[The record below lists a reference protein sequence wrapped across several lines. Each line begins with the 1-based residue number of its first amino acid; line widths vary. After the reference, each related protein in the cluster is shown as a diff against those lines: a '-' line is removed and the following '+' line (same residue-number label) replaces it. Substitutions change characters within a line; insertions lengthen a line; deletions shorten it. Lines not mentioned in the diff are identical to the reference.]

1 VTVHARPRERE
12 IFFLRIPL
20 GQRDNVRIVIVVVV
34 VVVVVVVLCLVLVVK
49 PKLADP
55 EGNFWTI
62 HPIQLDL
69 YSSRPSIH
77 LAVLPGDTFS

>member
-34 VVVVVVVLCLVLVVK
+34 VVLCLVLVVK

-55 EGNFWTI
+55 EGNFWTT
-62 HPIQLDL
+62 HPISTRPLLESTLDT
-69 YSSRPSIH
+69 
-77 LAVLPGDTFS
+77 PGSVTRGYLLIIVY

>member
-1 VTVHARPRERE
+1 MTVHARPRERE

-20 GQRDNVRIVIVVVV
+20 GQRDNVRIVI
-34 VVVVVVVLCLVLVVK
+34 VVVVVVLCLVLVVK

>member
-20 GQRDNVRIVIVVVV
+20 GQRDNVRIVI
-34 VVVVVVVLCLVLVVK
+34 VVVVVLCLVLVVK